1 MLNRQ
6 AIGIL
11 AIALALPAF
20 ANETSVRRPPAR
32 NVIELKP
39 LSPRGT
45 DVVERGTDVVELEP
59 LSTAP
64 ISIRLT
70 ANADVVYK
78 TICKLAGI
86 NVVID
91 PDFRP
96 QKLTLELTDVTL
108 NEALEIVRLQSKTVW
123 RRDAP
128 DNLRLPERNPLITRA
143 GRW

>member
-6 AIGIL
+6 GIGIL

-20 ANETSVRRPPAR
+20 ADETCVCRPR
-32 NVIELKP
+32 NVAELP
-39 LSPRGT
+39 PPRGT

-70 ANADVVYK
+70 ANADVAYK

-86 NVVID
+86 NVVFD

-96 QKLTLELTDVTL
+96 QKLTLELTNVTL

-123 RRDAP
+123 RAVTP
-128 DNLRLPERNPLITRA
+128 QIIFVYSKETR
-143 GRW
+143 